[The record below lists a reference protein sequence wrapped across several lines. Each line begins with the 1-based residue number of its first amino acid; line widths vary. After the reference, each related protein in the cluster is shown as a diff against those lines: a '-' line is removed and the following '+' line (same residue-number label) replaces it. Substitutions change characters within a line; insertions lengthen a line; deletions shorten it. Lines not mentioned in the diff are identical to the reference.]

1 MLESDRPTPVRPETA
16 SEHESTGTHPIQQ
29 RVESQ
34 WPRSLFGL
42 VLVVVVVGVVKF
54 ASSPQRSVAD
64 GTTVVVGTATSN
76 LDEDLRVVAELA
88 VGEHR
93 VELLEG
99 DGVPLLI
106 AVRSSDGRALGLYES
121 LEQATGSYPE
131 IDVPALGREVAIQLH
146 RNASR

>member
-1 MLESDRPTPVRPETA
+1 MLESDRPTPVRPEAA
-16 SEHESTGTHPIQQ
+16 SAHESTGAHPIRK

-64 GTTVVVGTATSN
+64 GTTVVVGTDRSSVG
-76 LDEDLRVVAELA
+76 EDLRVLVELDL
-88 VGEHR
+88 GEHR

-99 DGVPLLI
+99 DDVPLLI

-121 LEQATGSYPE
+121 LEQATRSYPE
-131 IDVPALGREVAIQLH
+131 IDVPALGREVAIQ
-146 RNASR
+146 RNRTASR